1 VRAALVAGT
10 VVLLTLGAASTG
22 ETKSPPSAFGSDYEK
37 GGRSTKVGSGDDA
50 PLDGVSRKNERTA
63 PRRVKA
69 PKVGGRTKVQL
80 DGSDGGRRDR
90 DEDDAD
96 F

>member
-1 VRAALVAGT
+1 
-10 VVLLTLGAASTG
+10 
-22 ETKSPPSAFGSDYEK
+22 
-37 GGRSTKVGSGDDA
+37 
-50 PLDGVSRKNERTA
+50 
-63 PRRVKA
+63 VKA

-90 DEDDAD
+90 DDDDDDAD